1 MFRYE
6 TRRSER
12 NTRRMADPRTQLL
25 QRIHADDGLRALW
38 QHVRQGD
45 DGDASHDSAH
55 LLRVALWT
63 LRIGGETIDA
73 REAIGA
79 ALLHD
84 LVNVPKDSP
93 DRARASEW
101 SARDAAPL
109 LRDAAFDEAAIE
121 RMCAAIRDHSF
132 SRGARPT
139 APLSQALQDADRLE
153 ALGTIGAMRCAAT
166 GQRMGAR
173 LFHDE
178 DPFAAERPL
187 DDHAYSVDHFF
198 TKLLRLPPTLLTA
211 AGRAEAERRAEVL
224 RVMLRSLASELG
236 VTAPEL

>member
-1 MFRYE
+1 M
-6 TRRSER
+6 T
-12 NTRRMADPRTQLL
+12 DPRSTLL
-25 QRIHADDGLRALW
+25 QQIDNDPGLRSLW
-38 QHVRQGD
+38 RHVRQD
-45 DGDASHDSAH
+45 DHGDASHDAAH

-63 LRIGGETIDA
+63 LRIGGDTVDA

-93 DRARASEW
+93 DRAKASEW

-109 LRDAAFDEAAIE
+109 LRDAGFGEESVE

-132 SRGARPT
+132 SRGARPE

-178 DPFAAERPL
+178 DPFAADRPL
-187 DDHAYSVDHFF
+187 DDQAFSVDHFF
-198 TKLLRLPPTLLTA
+198 TKLLKLPPTLLTE

-236 VTAPEL
+236 VAPPKL